1 MRYLLGLLKRY
12 RYLVL
17 FLRLMSLAF
26 ALMIPGREEAGSGT
40 KPLPGVALE
49 LSGPFQ
55 RGITK
60 GIRFFTGIWDQ
71 YLYLIHLEEENQ
83 MLREIVGELNQERI
97 QLLESRSEN
106 KRLRSLLGFR
116 QGFPSPLLPAQ
127 VIGKDLGGWFR
138 TLIIDRGSLDG
149 IHQGMTVFSVN
160 GIVGQIMESSRHF
173 SRVLLITDRNSS
185 VAAFDQRTRARG
197 IVEGTGL
204 NRCRLKYLHR
214 SEEIKNGDMIL
225 SSGLDS
231 LYPKGRLIGTV
242 IKVNKKETKLFQDV
256 LLQPSVD
263 FHKLEEVVV
272 LCEIPAGI
280 DDDKGPDNQ

>member
-17 FLRLMSLAF
+17 FLFLMILAF
-26 ALMIPGREEAGSGT
+26 ALMMPGKKGGSGT
-40 KPLPGVALE
+40 KPLPGMALE

-55 RGITK
+55 KGITK
-60 GIRFFTGIWDQ
+60 GLRFFTGIWEQ
-71 YLYLIHLEEENQ
+71 YLYLVHLEEENQ
-83 MLREIVGELNQERI
+83 MLREIVQELNQERI
-97 QLLESRSEN
+97 QLLESQAEN
-106 KRLRSLLGFR
+106 NRLRSLLGF
-116 QGFPSPLLPAQ
+116 QQDLPKPLLPAQ
-127 VIGKDLGGWFR
+127 VIGQDLGGWFR
-138 TLIIDRGSLDG
+138 TLIIDRGSRDG
-149 IHQGMTVFSVN
+149 IQPGMTVFSVK
-160 GIVGQIMESSRHF
+160 GIVGQVMESSRHF
-173 SRVLLITDRNSS
+173 SRVLLITDSNSS

-214 SEEIKNGDMIL
+214 SEDIKEGDRIL

-242 IKVNKKETKLFQDV
+242 MKVRKKETKLFQDV
-256 LLQPSVD
+256 LLEPSVD

-272 LCEIPAGI
+272 LCEKPAHI
-280 DDDKGPDNQ
+280 DDDKGPDDQ